1 MLLKSD
7 EEYEAMRRASEAQ
20 RAATPPESPPS
31 SPPKA
36 NTRWRDGHGASRSRA
51 SGRGH
56 KADETPH
63 TLAHMHERPVYALDA
78 NDPNCD
84 E

>member
-7 EEYEAMRRASEAQ
+7 EEYEAMRRASA

-56 KADETPH
+56 KADETAR
-63 TLAHMHERPVYALDA
+63 TLAHMHERPVYALDE